1 SFVLNSLS
9 QLALI
14 AFFAA
19 ASYNPLKL
27 LKGKNFMY
35 GVVYKITNKLNGRS
49 YVGKTTRSVE
59 ERFGE
64 HARCK
69 KFLVDK
75 AICKY
80 GRENFLVEVIEECE
94 TIEQLNERE
103 IFWIAEL
110 NCKVPNGYNLTDGG
124 EGNLNP
130 SAETRTK
137 MSAARSG
144 ENHPMYGKH
153 HKPETLAKMSATR
166 RGKHLSEA
174 ARAKLSIAKK
184 GVPKSPEH
192 KAKLAAANTG
202 KRATDET
209 RAKMS
214 AERKGVPKSAEHRA
228 KIGAGNRGK
237 NRGKSPFVN
246 LLNEID
252 AHKLTYFALAEILGI
267 SVTTISQKL
276 RRERNFTE
284 RDKDNLEKF
293 FGKPADYLLKYN
305 F

>member
-1 SFVLNSLS
+1 
-9 QLALI
+9 
-14 AFFAA
+14 
-19 ASYNPLKL
+19 
-27 LKGKNFMY
+27 MY

-130 SAETRTK
+130 SAETRAK

-174 ARAKLSIAKK
+174 ARAKLSIVKKAFQNRPNIAQNLQRRIQANGLPTKREQKCRLNAKAFRNQQNIAQ
-184 GVPKSPEH
+184 KSER
-192 KAKLAAANTG
+192 G
-202 KRATDET
+202 I
-209 RAKMS
+209 
-214 AERKGVPKSAEHRA
+214 AERIAA
-228 KIGAGNRGK
+228 KVR
-237 NRGKSPFVN
+237 S
-246 LLNEID
+246 
-252 AHKLTYFALAEILGI
+252 
-267 SVTTISQKL
+267 
-276 RRERNFTE
+276 
-284 RDKDNLEKF
+284 
-293 FGKPADYLLKYN
+293 
-305 F
+305 